1 MKNFYFLGD
10 SICYGQWFPVHR
22 NWVSMFSEYAEK
34 NNYTVMNCSVIGN
47 TSSQGM
53 SRMYHE
59 VLFRDPS
66 YVYVQFGMNDCNFW
80 DDQKGLPRVSLE
92 LFSENMAEIKKRIES
107 FGAVPIFGT
116 NHRSHKNKSYDQN
129 NISYNQRIRS
139 LSIDLEVDLIDHE
152 LLIGDEKV
160 VLSDGIHLNE
170 LGHKMYFNNM
180 RKWAQSRLA

>member
-10 SICYGQWFPVHR
+10 SICYGQWFPVHK
-22 NWVSMFSEYAEK
+22 NWVSMFSEKIESDG
-34 NNYTVMNCSVIGN
+34 YTVMNCSVIGN

-92 LFSENMAEIKKRIES
+92 LFSENMSEIKKRVES
-107 FGAVPIFGT
+107 FGAIPVFGT
-116 NHRSHKNKSYDQN
+116 NHRSQKNKLYDQN
-129 NISYNQRIRS
+129 NIDYNKSLRS
-139 LSIDLEVDLIDHE
+139 LCADLDVDLVDHE
-152 LLIGDEKV
+152 LLIGEKRV
-160 VLSDGIHLNE
+160 VMKDGIHLNE
-170 LGHKMYFNNM
+170 LGHNMYLNNM
-180 RKWAQSRLA
+180 MKWAQSSLA